1 MFYLTLSNR
10 TFIAGNYTKPPVTF
24 PFDQYASQILESAKI
39 ETEPFFRTRHTG
51 WPASLRER
59 QMVTKLAADGKHFGT
74 IIYTVWSDVYVCP
87 HCSHDFS
94 FWDAAV
100 ELFESSVEDV
110 FPCPTCNANL
120 CKESKY
126 VKNGAS
132 LVDRAIET
140 WMDPLLGQV
149 TSRQKRKASLIS
161 YECFGKRYEKYPDAE
176 DLKIIAASDAF
187 IPILPVQDMM
197 GGGSKWGD
205 TWRAGVHTGVTHVHQ
220 FFTNRTL
227 AVLGILRTK
236 RGRDTLFE
244 FLVTSGML
252 RMSRLNRYMP
262 QHRDNRNKRSSV
274 RYRVPFICQ
283 AFRLS

>member
-1 MFYLTLSNR
+1 
-10 TFIAGNYTKPPVTF
+10 
-24 PFDQYASQILESAKI
+24 
-39 ETEPFFRTRHTG
+39 
-51 WPASLRER
+51 
-59 QMVTKLAADGKHFGT
+59 
-74 IIYTVWSDVYVCP
+74 
-87 HCSHDFS
+87 
-94 FWDAAV
+94 
-100 ELFESSVEDV
+100 
-110 FPCPTCNANL
+110 
-120 CKESKY
+120 
-126 VKNGAS
+126 
-132 LVDRAIET
+132 
-140 WMDPLLGQV
+140 MDPVWGQV

-252 RMSRLNRYMP
+252 RMRPVSIGIC
-262 QHRDNRNKRSSV
+262 RNIGITGTERSSV